1 MNSWTK
7 QRKACL
13 ISLALAFALAA
24 CDSEPEQ
31 KSDTAAP
38 PDSITESQKAP
49 EQPPQE
55 QAAVNP
61 PADTTTAPIT
71 EPEIVEGTSGEEP
84 AAGGES
90 IPPDESQEPE
100 QTVAQD
106 TERNTAQDT
115 VEATAAPPPPP
126 QSAPEPSAAEAPR
139 PATVAPPP
147 AKPQT
152 AHVPKEATP
161 PRKPEKPAVAKTE
174 KPARPPARKPDAI
187 PVNLPAGHIGGSIQQ
202 AVAMAP
208 AERLPSDP
216 SVVPA
221 QARMTGANPDL
232 SQMQFKIQE
241 IHFNPGSA
249 NLTPGGERKTLT
261 ASRFISDLQL
271 RSVKVVGY
279 ADTVGPTAFNQELAL
294 ARAGSVA
301 SLLERAGV
309 PADLIETVGM
319 GEAKMPMPTDDGISE
334 PLNRC
339 VGILVSVDEVR

>member
-13 ISLALAFALAA
+13 ISLVLAFALAA

-31 KSDTAAP
+31 KSDSATP
-38 PDSITESQKAP
+38 PDSITESQKTP
-49 EQPPQE
+49 EQPPPD
-55 QAAVNP
+55 QATVDP

-71 EPEIVEGTSGEEP
+71 EPQIVGGSTGEEP

-90 IPPDESQEPE
+90 IPPDESFQPE
-100 QTVAQD
+100 QSQAEQPQPEQEVAQ
-106 TERNTAQDT
+106 ET
-115 VEATAAPPPPP
+115 VPQPPPP
-126 QSAPEPSAAEAPR
+126 QPVTEPSAAEAPR
-139 PATVAPPP
+139 ADTITPPP
-147 AKPQT
+147 AKPQAA
-152 AHVPKEATP
+152 AHAAKEAVP
-161 PRKPEKPAVAKTE
+161 PRKPEKIAVAKAE
-174 KPARPPARKPDAI
+174 KPARPPARKPEVT
-187 PVNLPAGHIGGSIQQ
+187 PVNIPAGQSGGSIQQ
-202 AVAMAP
+202 AVALAP
-208 AERLPSDP
+208 AERLPSDA
-216 SVVPA
+216 SVVPS
-221 QARMTGANPDL
+221 QARLVATHPDL

-261 ASRFISDLQL
+261 ASRFIADLQV

-301 SLLERAGV
+301 TLLERAGV
-309 PADLIETVGM
+309 PAGLIETVGM
-319 GEAKMPMPTDDGISE
+319 GEAKMPMPTTDGVSE

-339 VGILVSVDEVR
+339 VGILVSVNEVR